1 MVYGFSSFLIGLPR
15 DDAGG
20 SPSQLSHVERPVLRL
35 LLHGDVSL
43 SLPPETG
50 ITFSHLKHISH
61 NLCTSIFFF
70 FNFYFFPLLVLIS
83 SPAVKET
90 AT

>member
-1 MVYGFSSFLIGLPR
+1 MVYGFSSFLIGPPR

-20 SPSQLSHVERPVLRL
+20 SPSQLSHVERPVLWL
-35 LLHGDVSL
+35 LLHGGVSL

-50 ITFSHLKHISH
+50 ITFSHLRHISY

-70 FNFYFFPLLVLIS
+70 
-83 SPAVKET
+83 
-90 AT
+90 